1 MELPKPRTA
10 NLMTYFAQV
19 AKQSQPMG
27 ANQHS
32 DRISRCWKHEKP
44 RRPAGVCFNMSGPCQ
59 GDLSE
64 VVGLALKLVGE
75 ALAKGDKE
83 VAKAILD
90 RIKVVHGE
98 YAVVEVQA
106 RLARLQ
112 VQLAKAGSR

>member
-1 MELPKPRTA
+1 MELPKPRTR
-10 NLMTYFAQV
+10 NLMNYFSSV
-19 AKQSQPMG
+19 AKQSMPIG

-32 DRISRCWKHEKP
+32 DRISRGWKHTKP
-44 RRPAGVCFNMSGPCQ
+44 ATPAGVCFNMSGPCS

-64 VVGLALKLVGE
+64 VVGLALKLVNE

-83 VAKAILD
+83 VARAILD